1 MGPESGGLLKVDLS
15 FFAWWKISNPVA
27 SVDIWTRNPDGH
39 LATFGIVL
47 DSRKG
52 ILPKKNVVARKQVW
66 TYMRYM
72 GVD

>member
-1 MGPESGGLLKVDLS
+1 M
-15 FFAWWKISNPVA
+15 SNGFCRHWNEEPR
-27 SVDIWTRNPDGH
+27 WTH

-52 ILPKKNVVARKQVW
+52 ILPKKNVVTRKQVW
-66 TYMRYM
+66 TD